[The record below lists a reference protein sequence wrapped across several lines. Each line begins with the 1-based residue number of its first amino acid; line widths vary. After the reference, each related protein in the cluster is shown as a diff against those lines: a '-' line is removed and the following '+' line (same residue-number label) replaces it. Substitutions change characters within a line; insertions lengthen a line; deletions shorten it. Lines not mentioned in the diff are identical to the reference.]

1 MPIGS
6 DADLRL
12 QHERNHEHVDRER
25 FDERAPDD
33 HGGLD
38 LSGRLRLTRD
48 GVQGRAD
55 RPTQSERRGGR
66 GHAQR
71 ERHRERQDELTR
83 LQEDYSRRIA
93 AIEAEARTKIQE
105 SIKEGKRV
113 ALEIQE
119 QARAQGAALITKS
132 KETVELELA
141 KAKITLRDQMV
152 ALTTDA
158 VERILREKL
167 DAEKDQRLVEAVL
180 DELEREAPSA

>member
-1 MPIGS
+1 MFASAILQL
-6 DADLRL
+6 DLQQVISQAFSFLLLLWVLR
-12 QHERNHEHVDRER
+12 R
-25 FDERAPDD
+25 FAWRPLLAMLDER
-33 HGGLD
+33 
-38 LSGRLRLTRD
+38 
-48 GVQGRAD
+48 RA
-55 RPTQSERRGGR
+55 RIERSFQE
-66 GHAQR
+66 A
-71 ERHRERQDELTR
+71 RERQDELTR

-167 DAEKDQRLVEAVL
+167 DAEKDTRLVEAVL
-180 DELEREAPSA
+180 DELDREPPSA

>member
-1 MPIGS
+1 MFASAILQL
-6 DADLRL
+6 DLQQVISQAFSFLLLLWVLR
-12 QHERNHEHVDRER
+12 R
-25 FDERAPDD
+25 FAWGPLLAMLDER
-33 HGGLD
+33 
-38 LSGRLRLTRD
+38 
-48 GVQGRAD
+48 RA
-55 RPTQSERRGGR
+55 RIERSFQE
-66 GHAQR
+66 ASK
-71 ERHRERQDELTR
+71 RQDELTR

-93 AIEAEARTKIQE
+93 AIESEARAKIQE

-167 DAEKDQRLVEAVL
+167 DAEKDRRLVEAVL
-180 DELEREAPSA
+180 DELEREPPSA